1 MTIHKTAAASAIALL
16 LAAPAFAQGA
26 VVGTDALNDR
36 IDDIETDVDE
46 DLNDAA
52 DARRFDD
59 GLPRQG
65 VTGSVALGFTATDGN
80 TETVDLNAAGRV
92 NIGMGLNSH
101 GLGFA
106 IEYGEADGD
115 TNEEELF
122 LVYDYNRTL
131 AGPLYAFALASYAYD
146 DFGTLEDD
154 AFLGGGLGY
163 RIFSEPDLAWRVQAG
178 IGARY
183 TDDDIRGDETTD
195 PAAIIGSRFFYGF
208 SDTVSLTNDTDILY
222 SDEAGTLLRNDFGV
236 NFAIT
241 DRASTRISYRTD
253 YNSDVA
259 DGLDS
264 TDNRLNVSLVYGF

>member
-1 MTIHKTAAASAIALL
+1 MTFYTTTAAAALALL
-16 LAAPAFAQGA
+16 VASPAFAQGA
-26 VVGTDALNDR
+26 VVGTDALDDR
-36 IDDIETDVDE
+36 LEDIETDIQD
-46 DLNDAA
+46 DLAEGA
-52 DARRFDD
+52 DARRFDT

-65 VTGSVALGFTATDGN
+65 VSGSVGLGFTATDGN
-80 TETVDLNAAGRV
+80 TETVDLNGAARV
-92 NIGMGLNSH
+92 SIGMGPNQHSI
-101 GLGFA
+101 GVA

-122 LVYDYNRTL
+122 AVYDYNRAL
-131 AGPLYAFALASYAYD
+131 GGPLYVFGLASYAYD

-154 AFLGGGLGY
+154 VFLGGGLGY

-183 TDDDIRGDETTD
+183 TDDDFRGDETTD

-236 NFAIT
+236 SVAIT
-241 DRASTRISYRTD
+241 ERASTRIGYRTD
-253 YNSDVA
+253 YNSDAA